1 MPGRVLVLAHRGLH
15 DATRAE
21 NSIAAVR
28 AAYEVADGV
37 EVDIR
42 ETADGVLVL
51 GHDPVTP
58 EGQEI
63 ANATFADLV
72 RHGRSRIA
80 TYSELLEEVPRGRWL
95 FAEVKVPN
103 VGRRVLELGAAAVG
117 PSFRVGSFDR
127 FQLRDVTPDR
137 RWLLVHSAAEIPS
150 DLQEFKGVAARADAY
165 PLRLGPDLERAAW
178 HVQPGEPVAALLS
191 AGVQFLITDEPEL
204 VRAQVGA

>member
-1 MPGRVLVLAHRGLH
+1 MLGRVLVLAHRGLH

-28 AAYEVADGV
+28 AAYQVADGV

-42 ETADGVLVL
+42 QTVDGVLVL
-51 GHDPVTP
+51 SHDPVTP

-63 ANATFADLV
+63 AKATYDELI

-95 FAEVKVPN
+95 FAEVKVPD
-103 VGRRVLELGAAAVG
+103 VARRVLELGVAAVG

-127 FQLRDVTPDR
+127 RHLRDVTPDR
-137 RWLLVHSAAEIPS
+137 RWLLIRTASEIPRDS
-150 DLQEFKGVAARADAY
+150 QHFRGVAARADAY
-165 PLRLGPDLERAAW
+165 PLRLAPELERAAW
-178 HVQPGEPVAALLS
+178 HVQPGEPVAVLMS
-191 AGVQFLITDEPEL
+191 AGVQFLITDQPQL
-204 VRAQVGA
+204 VRAQVDT